1 MSNLSQNMQSSQ
13 NSNISSNMER
23 DLISQLKSHIFDLEQ
38 NQKNYEVL
46 KTKFKSLS
54 NDASI
59 LNEEKMRLEYELK
72 QKAETSNK
80 IISDLQTEIENL
92 QNILNEKLAIN
103 KTLFNDN
110 NNLFSN
116 LEARNSE
123 VEQLKDILNEKDE
136 IIEKLTEEKNE
147 NEKAISLLKNNK

>member
-1 MSNLSQNMQSSQ
+1 MSSLSPNMQSSQ

-59 LNEEKMRLEYELK
+59 
-72 QKAETSNK
+72 
-80 IISDLQTEIENL
+80 
-92 QNILNEKLAIN
+92 
-103 KTLFNDN
+103 
-110 NNLFSN
+110 
-116 LEARNSE
+116 
-123 VEQLKDILNEKDE
+123 
-136 IIEKLTEEKNE
+136 
-147 NEKAISLLKNNK
+147 